1 MLRKLSTKNSTDQ
14 IWYCD
19 DDWDL
24 VVWINADQSPRGF
37 QICYD
42 RDDAEKA
49 LTFVNGEFSHELVD
63 EGNDEPHTNH
73 SPVLD
78 GEIPF
83 NAKNLLKLF
92 ETKADHVE
100 KIYFDYIK
108 TNLSKA

>member
-1 MLRKLSTKNSTDQ
+1 MLRKLNSKNSKDQ

-24 VVWINADQSPRGF
+24 VVWVNDDQSPRGF

-42 RDDAEKA
+42 RDNEEKA
-49 LTFVNGEFSHELVD
+49 LTFAHGEFSHELVD

-73 SPVLD
+73 SPTLD
-78 GEIPF
+78 HEVPL
-83 NAKNLLKLF
+83 NAKKMLKEF
-92 ETKADHVE
+92 EAKSEFME

-108 TNLSKA
+108 ANLSKA